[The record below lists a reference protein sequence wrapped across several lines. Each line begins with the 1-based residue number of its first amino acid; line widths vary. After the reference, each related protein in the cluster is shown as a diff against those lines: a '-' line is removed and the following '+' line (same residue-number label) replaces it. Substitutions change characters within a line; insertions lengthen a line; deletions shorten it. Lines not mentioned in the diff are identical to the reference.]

1 MIGTRSSRTSPR
13 PPGNWCDAR
22 RVIGAAAA
30 FPSTTASAMV
40 SVTCLNPVIVIL
52 LLRSAYYLN
61 DTRSAQARDLVLA
74 LAEQS
79 TQHFGGVLAQE
90 RRCET
95 LFDPRTGKAHRARHH
110 RKRTRRRVLQ

>member
-30 FPSTTASAMV
+30 FPRTTAIALVSA
-40 SVTCLNPVIVIL
+40 TCLNPVIVIL
-52 LLRSAYYLN
+52 LLRIAYYLN

-90 RRCET
+90 RRSAKIFNLSNVKPLRGSPQT
-95 LFDPRTGKAHRARHH
+95 KNT
-110 RKRTRRRVLQ
+110 